1 MLFYAKIGINIERE
15 TFFCQKDDNF
25 SNNRLLPHFLRDSW
39 LLLMS
44 KGYLAV
50 RGPRHIPFY
59 ASELIAKCLPITE
72 ACGVVAPSA
81 WAGDILFILRE
92 PFHVITVHK
101 RYYVVYG
108 YLLYLVSFSHAEY
121 IPYNFL
127 VFLSQKDYFYFLT
140 IIKTIIK

>member
-81 WAGDILFILRE
+81 WTRNILFILHK
-92 PFHVITVHK
+92 PVPVVTINK
-101 RYYVVYG
+101 RYYIVYWHG
-108 YLLYLVSFSHAEY
+108 YK
-121 IPYNFL
+121 NFYS
-127 VFLSQKDYFYFLT
+127 VFPHSKVPSAACPSASTLR
-140 IIKTIIK
+140 